1 MQCKI
6 LDLRLEGLESL
17 GAWMGGPSWLVTGQ
31 LLESLLSVLESERL
45 LDWLI
50 LEGLEFVTLD
60 LIRLVL
66 LCYTSHLSQCCQW
79 ADPAEPPRKSL
90 FSLEMCHCLIW
101 GWAWS

>member
-17 GAWMGGPSWLVTGQ
+17 EAWMAGPSWLATGQ
-31 LLESLLSVLESERL
+31 LLESLLSVLELERL

-50 LEGLEFVTLD
+50 LEGLEFATPD

-66 LCYTSHLSQCCQW
+66 LCCTSRLSQCCQW

-90 FSLEMCHCLIW
+90 FSLEMCHCLI
-101 GWAWS
+101 

>member
-31 LLESLLSVLESERL
+31 LLESLSSVLESERL

>member
-17 GAWMGGPSWLVTGQ
+17 GAWMGGPSWMATGQ

>member
-1 MQCKI
+1 M
-6 LDLRLEGLESL
+6 
-17 GAWMGGPSWLVTGQ
+17 AGPSWLATGP

-50 LEGLEFVTLD
+50 LEGLEFVTQD

-79 ADPAEPPRKSL
+79 ADRAEPPRKSL

>member
-17 GAWMGGPSWLVTGQ
+17 GAWMAGPSWLVTGQ